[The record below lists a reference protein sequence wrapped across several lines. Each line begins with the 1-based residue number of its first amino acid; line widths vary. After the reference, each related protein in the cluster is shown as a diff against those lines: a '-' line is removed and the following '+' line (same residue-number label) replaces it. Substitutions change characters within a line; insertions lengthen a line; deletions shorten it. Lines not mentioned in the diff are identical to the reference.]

1 MDIQQFQQNLEHLNT
16 LHKHHKYDEALKLVQ
31 EMMTEYPYSVELLVK
46 RAKLIQLLEVED
58 NFSEVTDLDLAVYSL
73 DLAHLL
79 APNAIEPCL
88 ELGYFKYAIKDA
100 PEQAITYFDVAQKN
114 AELGLKEALI
124 GQIKCYIDLG
134 DISQARSS
142 LEKAKVFFPDESNW
156 EIFEFELE
164 EFDLEE
170 SPRS

>member
-16 LHKHHKYDEALKLVQ
+16 LHKNHKYEEALKLVQ
-31 EMMTEYPYSVELLVK
+31 EMMTDYPYSVELLVK

-58 NFSEVTDLDLAVYSL
+58 SFSEVTDLDMAVSSL

-88 ELGYFKYAIKDA
+88 ELGYFNYAINDS
-100 PEQAITYFDVAQKN
+100 PEQAIIYFDVAQKN
-114 AELGLKEALI
+114 AELGLKEALT
-124 GQIKCYIDLG
+124 GQIKCYLEMG
-134 DISQARSS
+134 DISQAKSS
-142 LEKAKVFFPDESNW
+142 LDKAKVFFPDESNW
-156 EIFEFELE
+156 GILELELE